1 MIYRFMFAGYS
12 DNVHSVKILEGHDCY
27 VALSGSAGKVFMY
40 VESRQET
47 VEPEMLATGENLQ
60 LYLLSL
66 SISGGV
72 SGGWRSLRD
81 HLSAWTADDLLSGR
95 ARRGRDRRY
104 SRCAYDQE
112 YTQSAVARADE
123 YTFCG

>member
-47 VEPEMLATGENLQ
+47 VEPEMLATGELIPYPNGKKWESQ
-60 LYLLSL
+60 RDLSL
-66 SISGGV
+66 FQTGK
-72 SGGWRSLRD
+72 
-81 HLSAWTADDLLSGR
+81 
-95 ARRGRDRRY
+95 
-104 SRCAYDQE
+104 
-112 YTQSAVARADE
+112 
-123 YTFCG
+123 